1 MGRLFGKKEK
11 SIMSFINFSGVFG
24 VYEGTNIIESGAY
37 GFADKNFRIKNNTSF
52 SYGTAS
58 GTKGFTTVSILTL
71 AAENK
76 LNLDD
81 SIKKLLNTKA
91 ENYGSLDWLSEKVT
105 VRNLLNHT
113 SGVPDYFDEDYVDD
127 FEEALCRN
135 ANYHYE
141 KPADFFPLIENM
153 WKKQQ
158 APYSSTGTFKYSNGG
173 FVLLAAVAEAVSGM
187 SFPSFVKQHVFT
199 KLNMKSTGF
208 FRLDETPPDGIVCA
222 TGYQQNG
229 RSNIYEIPVIGGGD
243 GGSFT
248 TLADMAQFWHNLD
261 PELNPKSTISS
272 FVEKAWSPCIEGDD
286 GLYGL
291 GFWMRKENPH
301 IVFLEGFD
309 PGVQFF
315 SFYNRVTKR
324 SLTICLNDE
333 QSNCMEVFEK
343 YFKLI
348 Q

>member
-1 MGRLFGKKEK
+1 
-11 SIMSFINFSGVFG
+11 
-24 VYEGTNIIESGAY
+24 
-37 GFADKNFRIKNNTSF
+37 
-52 SYGTAS
+52 
-58 GTKGFTTVSILTL
+58 
-71 AAENK
+71 
-76 LNLDD
+76 
-81 SIKKLLNTKA
+81 
-91 ENYGSLDWLSEKVT
+91 
-105 VRNLLNHT
+105 
-113 SGVPDYFDEDYVDD
+113 
-127 FEEALCRN
+127 
-135 ANYHYE
+135 
-141 KPADFFPLIENM
+141 
-153 WKKQQ
+153 
-158 APYSSTGTFKYSNGG
+158 
-173 FVLLAAVAEAVSGM
+173 
-187 SFPSFVKQHVFT
+187 
-199 KLNMKSTGF
+199 MKSTGF

-229 RSNIYEIPVIGGGD
+229 RSNIYKIPVIGGGD

-261 PELNPKSTISS
+261 PELNPESTISS